1 MGGRFE
7 WAGRQWEAA
16 PLPASA
22 AAVVAQ
28 LAEDDAPVQMSAVL
42 RVAEAAGI
50 GEEGVLDALWEAED
64 EPVLL
69 DLAAGVLAVGT
80 ARPWRS
86 TVGLSVSTVRQWST
100 IRGRLIEK
108 GVPDPLRALPSLT
121 ALLDVV
127 EVMVLDSFEK
137 DEDRQRWLRELYR
150 NNTTVDAAEPPPGWS
165 DGVEGLD
172 DLMVG
177 G

>member
-1 MGGRFE
+1 MVALLG
-7 WAGRQWEAA
+7 
-16 PLPASA
+16 SA
-22 AAVVAQ
+22 DTSAQ
-28 LAEDDAPVQMSAVL
+28 LETALD
-42 RVAEAAGI
+42 VAEAAGLDT
-50 GEEGVLDALWEAED
+50 EEVLEALWSAEGDPEVLDL
-64 EPVLL
+64 V
-69 DLAAGVLAVGT
+69 AGVLVVGT

-108 GVPDPLRALPSLT
+108 GIPDPLRMLPSLT

-137 DEDRQRWLRELYR
+137 KEDRDKWLRQLYR
-150 NNTTVDAAEPPPGWS
+150 TDTTVDKATPPPGWE
-165 DGVEGLD
+165 DGADGLD
-172 DLMVG
+172 ELMVG